1 MNKQGRLTSKFR
13 VANLATI
20 QHYLRKISTRAFF
33 SCVAYVFYSNL
44 FEISTYIG
52 TQPNCGRQSLVM
64 CCCIFTVK
72 VPFYRLSL
80 TDESYTLAKKRK
92 KHFANCTDKG
102 NNAAT
107 NIREGDGVSSH
118 VLILVG
124 RHKAQST
131 IYCCV
136 QQASKK
142 PLWISRP

>member
-1 MNKQGRLTSKFR
+1 MLKKIIIFKFLFQSISKRVKLMNKQGRLTSKFR
-13 VANLATI
+13 VAYLATI

-92 KHFANCTDKG
+92 KHFANCTDKE
-102 NNAAT
+102 AT
-107 NIREGDGVSSH
+107 TRLPTLE
-118 VLILVG
+118 
-124 RHKAQST
+124 KAM
-131 IYCCV
+131 
-136 QQASKK
+136 AFHHMF
-142 PLWISRP
+142 